1 MYVNHCSVPVFWFVI
16 GVIAGNHHF
25 VFSFVDYERKTA
37 HFSTPGQSC
46 IIFFF
51 NFYKVH
57 VCLTDIMNQW
67 HIYRLI
73 FPLISFKAQKEESIE
88 IWLANVSF
96 FLKINYKWL
105 TLSFSLF
112 QSFSLSAWVSV
123 AQQIYH

>member
-1 MYVNHCSVPVFWFVI
+1 MTYLQIN
-16 GVIAGNHHF
+16 
-25 VFSFVDYERKTA
+25 FSF
-37 HFSTPGQSC
+37 
-46 IIFFF
+46 
-51 NFYKVH
+51 
-57 VCLTDIMNQW
+57 
-67 HIYRLI
+67 
-73 FPLISFKAQKEESIE
+73 ISFKAQKEESIE